1 MANSRRQQ
9 AQADMG
15 MNFERED
22 RQRETA
28 LAKEQERQAEK
39 EAKRDALM
47 ATTSYRIMDKTAKY
61 MDKYF
66 LDPIIGLIPGG
77 VGDVLSSFLAIPFI
91 YFALVQVKSIPLTL
105 AVICNVLKDALLGSI
120 PFFIGDIIDVFNRS
134 YVANLRLITGY
145 VNDDK
150 EVIHEVNRKATW
162 SAIFIVILCVLI
174 YFIVKWAIELGN
186 WIVSLFEC
194 VIDKDLAE
202 N

>member
-91 YFALVQVKSIPLTL
+91 YFALVQVKSIPLAL

-186 WIVSLFEC
+186 WIVSLF
-194 VIDKDLAE
+194 
-202 N
+202 

>member
-39 EAKRDALM
+39 EAKREALM
-47 ATTSYRIMDKTAKY
+47 STTSYRIMDKTARY

-150 EVIHEVNRKATW
+150 AVIHEVNRKAIW

-186 WIVSLFEC
+186 WIVSLF
-194 VIDKDLAE
+194 
-202 N
+202 

>member
-39 EAKRDALM
+39 EAKREALM

-150 EVIHEVNRKATW
+150 AVIHEVNRKATW

-174 YFIVKWAIELGN
+174 YFIVKWAIELGD
-186 WIVSLFEC
+186 WIVSLF
-194 VIDKDLAE
+194 
-202 N
+202 

>member
-77 VGDVLSSFLAIPFI
+77 VGDVLSSFLALPFI

-150 EVIHEVNRKATW
+150 AVIHEVNRKATW

-186 WIVSLFEC
+186 WIVSLF
-194 VIDKDLAE
+194 
-202 N
+202 

>member
-1 MANSRRQQ
+1 
-9 AQADMG
+9 MG

-47 ATTSYRIMDKTAKY
+47 STTSYRIMDKTAKY

-150 EVIHEVNRKATW
+150 TVIHEVNRKATW

-186 WIVSLFEC
+186 WIVSLF
-194 VIDKDLAE
+194 
-202 N
+202 

>member
-39 EAKRDALM
+39 EAKREALM
-47 ATTSYRIMDKTAKY
+47 STTSYRIMDKTAKY

-150 EVIHEVNRKATW
+150 TVIHEVNRKATW

-174 YFIVKWAIELGN
+174 YFIVKWAIELGD
-186 WIVSLFEC
+186 WIVSLF
-194 VIDKDLAE
+194 
-202 N
+202 

>member
-15 MNFERED
+15 MNFEREAQ
-22 RQRETA
+22 QRETA

-39 EAKRDALM
+39 EAKREALM
-47 ATTSYRIMDKTAKY
+47 TTTSYRIMDTTAKY

-77 VGDVLSSFLAIPFI
+77 IGDVLSSFLALPFI

-134 YVANLRLITGY
+134 YIANLRLITGY

-150 EVIHEVNRKATW
+150 AVIHEVNRKATW

-186 WIVSLFEC
+186 WIVSLF
-194 VIDKDLAE
+194 
-202 N
+202 

>member
-186 WIVSLFEC
+186 WIVSLF
-194 VIDKDLAE
+194 
-202 N
+202 

>member
-39 EAKRDALM
+39 EAKREALM
-47 ATTSYRIMDKTAKY
+47 STTSYRIMDKTAKY

-91 YFALVQVKSIPLTL
+91 YFALAQVKSIPLTL

-150 EVIHEVNRKATW
+150 TVIHEVNRKATW

-186 WIVSLFEC
+186 WIVSLF
-194 VIDKDLAE
+194 
-202 N
+202 

>member
-39 EAKRDALM
+39 EAKREALM
-47 ATTSYRIMDKTAKY
+47 STTSYRIMDKTARY

-150 EVIHEVNRKATW
+150 TVIHEVNRKATW

-186 WIVSLFEC
+186 WFVSLF
-194 VIDKDLAE
+194 
-202 N
+202 

>member
-77 VGDVLSSFLAIPFI
+77 VGDVLASFPAIPFI

-150 EVIHEVNRKATW
+150 KVIHEVNRKATW

-186 WIVSLFEC
+186 WIVSLF
-194 VIDKDLAE
+194 
-202 N
+202 

>member
-22 RQRETA
+22 QQRETA

-39 EAKRDALM
+39 EAKREALM
-47 ATTSYRIMDKTAKY
+47 TTTSYRIMDTTAKY

-77 VGDVLSSFLAIPFI
+77 IGDVLASFLALPFI

-150 EVIHEVNRKATW
+150 AVIHEVNRKATW

-186 WIVSLFEC
+186 WIVSLF
-194 VIDKDLAE
+194 
-202 N
+202 

>member
-150 EVIHEVNRKATW
+150 TVIHEVNRKATW

-186 WIVSLFEC
+186 WIVSLF
-194 VIDKDLAE
+194 
-202 N
+202 

>member
-15 MNFERED
+15 MNIQKEEQ
-22 RQRETA
+22 QREQA
-28 LAKEQERQAEK
+28 LAREQQRQEEK
-39 EAKRDALM
+39 QAKREELM
-47 ATTSYRIMDKTAKY
+47 NTTSYRVMDATAKY

-66 LDPIIGLIPGG
+66 LDPLLGLIPGG
-77 VGDVLSSFLAIPFI
+77 VGDVLTSALALPFI
-91 YFALVQVKSIPLTL
+91 YFALVQVRSIPLTL

-150 EVIHEVNRKATW
+150 AVIHEVNRKATW
-162 SAIFIVILCVLI
+162 SAIFIIILCVLI
-174 YFIVKWAIELGN
+174 YFIVKWTIALGD
-186 WIVSLFEC
+186 WIISLF
-194 VIDKDLAE
+194 
-202 N
+202 

>member
-47 ATTSYRIMDKTAKY
+47 ATTSYRSMDKTAKY

-150 EVIHEVNRKATW
+150 KVIHEVNRKATW

-186 WIVSLFEC
+186 WIVSLF
-194 VIDKDLAE
+194 
-202 N
+202 

>member
-22 RQRETA
+22 QQRETA

-39 EAKRDALM
+39 EAKREALM
-47 ATTSYRIMDKTAKY
+47 TTTSYRIMDTTAKY
-61 MDKYF
+61 MDKYC

-77 VGDVLSSFLAIPFI
+77 IGDVLSSFLALPFI

-150 EVIHEVNRKATW
+150 TVIHEVNRKATW

-186 WIVSLFEC
+186 WIVSLF
-194 VIDKDLAE
+194 
-202 N
+202 

>member
-28 LAKEQERQAEK
+28 LAKEQDRQAEK

-47 ATTSYRIMDKTAKY
+47 STTSYRIIDKTAKY

-134 YVANLRLITGY
+134 YVANLKLITGY

-150 EVIHEVNRKATW
+150 AVIHEVNRKATW

-186 WIVSLFEC
+186 WIVSLF
-194 VIDKDLAE
+194 
-202 N
+202 

>member
-47 ATTSYRIMDKTAKY
+47 STTSYRIMDKTAKY

-91 YFALVQVKSIPLTL
+91 YFALVQVMSIPLTL

-145 VNDDK
+145 VKDDK
-150 EVIHEVNRKATW
+150 GVIHEVNRKATW

-186 WIVSLFEC
+186 WIVSLF
-194 VIDKDLAE
+194 
-202 N
+202 

>member
-39 EAKRDALM
+39 EAKREALM
-47 ATTSYRIMDKTAKY
+47 STTSYRIMDKTARY

-134 YVANLRLITGY
+134 YFANLRLITGY

-150 EVIHEVNRKATW
+150 AVIHEVNRKATW

-186 WIVSLFEC
+186 WIVSLF
-194 VIDKDLAE
+194 
-202 N
+202 

>member
-39 EAKRDALM
+39 EVKREALM
-47 ATTSYRIMDKTAKY
+47 STTSYRIMDKTARY

-150 EVIHEVNRKATW
+150 AVIHEVNRKATW
-162 SAIFIVILCVLI
+162 SAIFIVIFCVLI

-186 WIVSLFEC
+186 WIVSLF
-194 VIDKDLAE
+194 
-202 N
+202 

>member
-39 EAKRDALM
+39 EAKREALM
-47 ATTSYRIMDKTAKY
+47 STTSYRIMDKTAKY

-150 EVIHEVNRKATW
+150 SVIHEVNRKATW

-186 WIVSLFEC
+186 WIVSLF
-194 VIDKDLAE
+194 
-202 N
+202 

>member
-28 LAKEQERQAEK
+28 LAKEQQRQAEK

-47 ATTSYRIMDKTAKY
+47 STTSYRIMDKTAKY

-77 VGDVLSSFLAIPFI
+77 VGDILSSFLAIPFI

-145 VNDDK
+145 VNDNTA
-150 EVIHEVNRKATW
+150 VIHEVNRKATW

-186 WIVSLFEC
+186 WIASLF
-194 VIDKDLAE
+194 
-202 N
+202 

>member
-66 LDPIIGLIPGG
+66 LEPIIGLIPGG

-150 EVIHEVNRKATW
+150 AVIHEVNRKATW

-186 WIVSLFEC
+186 WIVSLF
-194 VIDKDLAE
+194 
-202 N
+202 

>member
-22 RQRETA
+22 QQRETA

-39 EAKRDALM
+39 EAKREALM
-47 ATTSYRIMDKTAKY
+47 TTTSYRIMDTTAKY

-77 VGDVLSSFLAIPFI
+77 IGDVLSSFLALPFI

-145 VNDDK
+145 VNYDK
-150 EVIHEVNRKATW
+150 AVIHEVNRKATW

-186 WIVSLFEC
+186 WIVSLF
-194 VIDKDLAE
+194 
-202 N
+202 

>member
-47 ATTSYRIMDKTAKY
+47 STTSYRIMDKTAKY

-186 WIVSLFEC
+186 WIVSLF
-194 VIDKDLAE
+194 
-202 N
+202 

>member
-150 EVIHEVNRKATW
+150 TVIHEVNRKATW
-162 SAIFIVILCVLI
+162 SGIFIVILCVLI

-186 WIVSLFEC
+186 WIVSLF
-194 VIDKDLAE
+194 
-202 N
+202 

>member
-66 LDPIIGLIPGG
+66 LDPIFGLIPGG

-186 WIVSLFEC
+186 WIVSLF
-194 VIDKDLAE
+194 
-202 N
+202 

>member
-150 EVIHEVNRKATW
+150 TVIHEVNRKATW

-174 YFIVKWAIELGN
+174 YFIVKWEIELGN
-186 WIVSLFEC
+186 WIVSLF
-194 VIDKDLAE
+194 
-202 N
+202 

>member
-47 ATTSYRIMDKTAKY
+47 STTSYRIMDKTAKY

-150 EVIHEVNRKATW
+150 AVIHEVNRKATW

-174 YFIVKWAIELGN
+174 YFIVKWAIELGD
-186 WIVSLFEC
+186 WIVSLF
-194 VIDKDLAE
+194 
-202 N
+202 

>member
-22 RQRETA
+22 QQRETA

-39 EAKRDALM
+39 EAKREALM
-47 ATTSYRIMDKTAKY
+47 TTTSYRIMDTTAKY

-77 VGDVLSSFLAIPFI
+77 IGDVLSSFLALPFV

-150 EVIHEVNRKATW
+150 AVIHEVNRKAIW

-186 WIVSLFEC
+186 WIVSLF
-194 VIDKDLAE
+194 
-202 N
+202 

>member
-39 EAKRDALM
+39 EAKREALM
-47 ATTSYRIMDKTAKY
+47 STTSYRIMDKTARY

-150 EVIHEVNRKATW
+150 TVIHEVNRKATW

-174 YFIVKWAIELGN
+174 YFIVKWAIELGD
-186 WIVSLFEC
+186 WIVSLF
-194 VIDKDLAE
+194 
-202 N
+202 